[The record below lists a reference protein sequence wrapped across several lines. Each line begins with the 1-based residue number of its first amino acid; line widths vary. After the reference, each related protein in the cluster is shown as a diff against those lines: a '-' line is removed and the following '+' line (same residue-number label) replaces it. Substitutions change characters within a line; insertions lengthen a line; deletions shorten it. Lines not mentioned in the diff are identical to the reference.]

1 MRTTCRNYLCE
12 DTAMNEDFD
21 RTSRETRAQ
30 ATVITDV
37 AIFWGMIS
45 TVVVVVFAIVKNML
59 G

>member
-1 MRTTCRNYLCE
+1 MAKDYGK
-12 DTAMNEDFD
+12 
-21 RTSRETRAQ
+21 TSRESLEQ

>member
-1 MRTTCRNYLCE
+1 
-12 DTAMNEDFD
+12 MNEDFA
-21 RTSRETRAQ
+21 RASRETRAQ
-30 ATVITDV
+30 ATAMTDV